1 MFERRT
7 MKQQRTKIAL
17 MTALAATAAAL
28 AGCSQPD
35 PKAPSRE
42 IFETGLRAFL
52 ADGHDQ
58 ICLGMFDWPIDLTEA
73 EAGANS
79 RHAVQLPVFEK
90 LGLVHSTIL
99 PAPKSAA
106 SPDGAFKRFELTDE
120 GRKYYRPHAY
130 TGRNGAAHPNDL
142 CVARISVSK
151 VESWQL
157 DTHDA
162 RHPSATVSYT
172 YQVEP
177 APWLSNPDAVRV
189 LPMVDKVVKGA
200 GGGLQMHQGFMLN
213 DKGWVAV
220 AGPV

>member
-1 MFERRT
+1 
-7 MKQQRTKIAL
+7 MKLQRTKIAL
-17 MTALAATAAAL
+17 MAALAATAL

-35 PKAPSRE
+35 AQAPSRE
-42 IFETGLRAFL
+42 AFEPGLRAFL

-73 EAGANS
+73 EAGAGS

-90 LGLVHSTIL
+90 LGLVRSTIL
-99 PAPKSAA
+99 PAPKSAE

-120 GRKYYRPHAY
+120 GRKYYKPHAY
-130 TGRNGAAHPNDL
+130 TARNGAAHQNDF
-142 CVARISVSK
+142 CVARISVDK
-151 VESWQL
+151 VENLQI

-162 RHPSATVSYT
+162 QHPSATVNYSYKI
-172 YQVEP
+172 EA
-177 APWLSNPDAVRV
+177 APWLSDPEAARV

-200 GGGLQMHQGFMLN
+200 GGGLQMHQGFTLG

>member
-1 MFERRT
+1 M
-7 MKQQRTKIAL
+7 A
-17 MTALAATAAAL
+17 ALAAAAL
-28 AGCSQPD
+28 AGCGQSD

-42 IFETGLRAFL
+42 TFETGLRAFL

-73 EAGANS
+73 EAGAGS

-99 PAPKSAA
+99 PAPKSAEN
-106 SPDGAFKRFELTDE
+106 PDGAIKRFELTDE
-120 GRKYYRPHAY
+120 GRKYYKPHAY
-130 TGRNGAAHPNDL
+130 TGRNGAAHQNDF

-151 VESWQL
+151 VEGWQL
-157 DTHDA
+157 DTHDTQ
-162 RHPSATVSYT
+162 HPSATVSYS

-177 APWLSNPDAVRV
+177 APWLSDPDAARV
-189 LPMVDKVVKGA
+189 LPMVAKVVQGA
-200 GGGLQMHQGFMLN
+200 GGNLQMHQGFTLN

-220 AGPV
+220 PGAV